1 VTTMSMASRCLMS
14 AALAL
19 PGVVGSGT
27 APTPAISNV
36 TADRLAVRAGAGE
49 QVTWRFRTGTASSVT
64 ASIYDARD
72 RLVRTIQRSEP
83 LPAGDHTIAW
93 DGRDDQGR
101 QAPPAYYL
109 LGIDSEAGDTT
120 ARYDPSETTG
130 GTLLQAAAVGFD
142 PVKGLVHYALRRPS
156 LVRIHLGLKGDG
168 PLLRTLVDWVAR
180 DAGEQSERWDGW
192 DAAHVVQFGDSR
204 ELDVQVWAYELPVNA
219 VVVSPPATPDVA
231 RASAPLGTIGMVG
244 AVGQA
249 GRMEFLELPD
259 GTPARPRGAARPHE
273 MYNHWLHDRARC
285 HNPVAEVKAP
295 EGTPRDATGAV
306 QAAGPLPLRLVL
318 PPQEAASLQ
327 EERFEVVVYLDGSFV
342 FEEEQG
348 YLPFTWTLGPET
360 ITPGEHVVTF
370 MLRGYEGHFGS
381 TSIRVTGPRGSAA
394 PAAAK

>member
-1 VTTMSMASRCLMS
+1 MSMASRCLMS

-142 PVKGLVHYALRRPS
+142 PV
-156 LVRIHLGLKGDG
+156 
-168 PLLRTLVDWVAR
+168 
-180 DAGEQSERWDGW
+180 
-192 DAAHVVQFGDSR
+192 
-204 ELDVQVWAYELPVNA
+204 
-219 VVVSPPATPDVA
+219 
-231 RASAPLGTIGMVG
+231 
-244 AVGQA
+244 
-249 GRMEFLELPD
+249 
-259 GTPARPRGAARPHE
+259 
-273 MYNHWLHDRARC
+273 
-285 HNPVAEVKAP
+285 
-295 EGTPRDATGAV
+295 
-306 QAAGPLPLRLVL
+306 
-318 PPQEAASLQ
+318 
-327 EERFEVVVYLDGSFV
+327 
-342 FEEEQG
+342 
-348 YLPFTWTLGPET
+348 
-360 ITPGEHVVTF
+360 
-370 MLRGYEGHFGS
+370 
-381 TSIRVTGPRGSAA
+381 
-394 PAAAK
+394 